1 MWFAITGFQNAD
13 KRSIALP
20 ALQTVG
26 VASLLMMFSEHTQQ
40 QTAREYQFS
49 TMAFIFSPHPNIRDY
64 IGVKKSF
71 TIITDKYSA
80 VLKTSS

>member
-1 MWFAITGFQNAD
+1 VWFAITGFQNAD

-20 ALQTVG
+20 TLQTVG
-26 VASLLMMFSEHTQQ
+26 VASLFMIFSE

-64 IGVKKSF
+64 IGVKSSP
-71 TIITDKYSA
+71 TIITDK
-80 VLKTSS
+80 